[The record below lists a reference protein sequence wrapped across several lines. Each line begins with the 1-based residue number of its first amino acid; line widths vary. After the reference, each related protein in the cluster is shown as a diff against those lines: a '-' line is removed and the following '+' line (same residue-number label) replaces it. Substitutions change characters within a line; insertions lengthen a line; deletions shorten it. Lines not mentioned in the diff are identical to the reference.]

1 MALGWS
7 NSCDLTPDRRHSV
20 DCLRFAPPLP
30 SRPPPSTLRLIMRY
44 AKIQT
49 SAGPTYASIETRDNV
64 VYAAKPIQSPEED
77 LTLQQAFT
85 PAPLDSFELLVPV
98 RPSKIVCVG
107 RNYRDHAAELG
118 NDVPKEPLLF
128 LKPPSALLPSGGII
142 LMPALSNRID
152 FEGELAIVIGRRC
165 RNLTEA
171 DNPHDFIRGYTLVN
185 DVTARDIQKSDGQ
198 WTRGKGWDTFCPSGP
213 IVSDE
218 IDPITHPVTLT
229 THLNGELRQTGS
241 TSDLIFPIP
250 ELLRYITSFMTLYP
264 GDLIPTGTPAGV
276 GPMRAGDTV
285 SVSIA
290 GLGILTN
297 TLASEK

>member
-1 MALGWS
+1 
-7 NSCDLTPDRRHSV
+7 
-20 DCLRFAPPLP
+20 
-30 SRPPPSTLRLIMRY
+30 MRY

-77 LTLQQAFT
+77 PTLQQAFT

-165 RNLTEA
+165 RNLAEA